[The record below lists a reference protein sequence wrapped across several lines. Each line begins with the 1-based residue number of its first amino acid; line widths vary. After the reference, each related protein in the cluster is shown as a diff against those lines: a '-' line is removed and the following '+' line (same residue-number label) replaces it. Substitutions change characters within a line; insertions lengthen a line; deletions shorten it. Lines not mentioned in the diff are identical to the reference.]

1 MSDLSTHE
9 TASIAQINETIDAY
23 FSENIVEAA
32 RISPF
37 YEQLWQDMYRLI
49 KSGGKR
55 LRPRMVLRAY
65 EAFGGV
71 QNEQVVSIATSQEL
85 LHMSLLVHDDI
96 IDRDYMRYGVDN
108 VAGSYSKS
116 NYRSVAD
123 DADRLHYAQS
133 AALLAGDLLISG
145 SYRMMAESGV
155 DLKVLSNMQAIHS
168 RSIFDVAGGELIDTE
183 AAFREMG
190 DVDAHTVALYKTAS
204 YTFVGPL
211 TIGATLAGAS
221 SMSIEL
227 LKQFA
232 QDLGIAYQLRDDV
245 IGIFGDEDR
254 IGKPTISDIRE
265 GKHTFMVEEFY
276 AQASD
281 EEKQLFQKHFGDK
294 NVTHDEAEDIKN
306 LLVES
311 GALQRTE
318 AAIAQYTQKA
328 DDVLSQIDAG
338 DISGLRELITIVTK
352 RDK

>member
-9 TASIAQINETIDAY
+9 KAAIQRINETIDAY
-23 FSENIVEAA
+23 FAENIQEAA
-32 RISPF
+32 HISRY
-37 YEQLWQDMYRLI
+37 YEQLWQDMHRLI

-55 LRPRMVLRAY
+55 LRPRMVLRAHK
-65 EAFGGV
+65 AFGGMES
-71 QNEQVVSIATSQEL
+71 QQVVLIATSQEL
-85 LHMSLLVHDDI
+85 LHMSLLVHDDV
-96 IDRDYMRYGVDN
+96 IDRDYVRYGVDN
-108 VAGSYSKS
+108 IAGNYFKT
-116 NYRSVAD
+116 NYRAVAD
-123 DADRLHYAQS
+123 EVDRLHYAQS

-145 SYRMMAESGV
+145 SYRMMAESGA
-155 DLKVLSNMQAIHS
+155 DTKALSAVQAIHS
-168 RSIFDVAGGELIDTE
+168 KSIFDVAGGELIDTE

-221 SMSIEL
+221 SQSIER

-245 IGIFGDEDR
+245 IGIFGDEST

-276 AQASD
+276 EQASNVQ
-281 EEKQLFQKHFGDK
+281 KQRFEQYFGSKD
-294 NVTHDEAEDIKN
+294 VTHDEAEDIKQ
-306 LLVES
+306 LLIES
-311 GALQRTE
+311 GALARTE
-318 AAIAQYTQKA
+318 TAITQYAQKA
-328 DDVLSQIDAG
+328 DDVLSQIDTG
-338 DISGLRELITIVTK
+338 DMSELRELITIVTK